1 MSQQVFAELPSDWDE
16 TIANLITEDDE
27 PVDSPISER
36 EMRLLVRPLYSSW
49 KPLTDD
55 EPPQPRKF
63 LAAANVGIFTSPY
76 LPPIV
81 PDMFLSLDVE
91 PQQNWFEKIDRAYF
105 VWEFD
110 KVPDV
115 VIEIV
120 SNRVGGELGEKMKR
134 YAKMGVGYYVVF
146 DPLRE
151 LNDDVLRVYE
161 LGFGGRRYHLR
172 KDFNLP
178 DVGLSLTLWRGE
190 FEGCNFEWLRWC
202 DAKGN
207 IIPTGQERANKEAR
221 KAKAEAR
228 KAKAEAERAERLAAK
243 LRELGI
249 DPTQV

>member
-1 MSQQVFAELPSDWDE
+1 MSQQIFAQLPPDWDE

-27 PVDSPISER
+27 PVDSLISAK
-36 EMRLLVRPLYSSW
+36 EMRFLTEPLYSSW

-55 EPPQPRKF
+55 KPPQPRKF
-63 LAAANVGIFTSPY
+63 LAAANVGVFTSPY

-91 PQQNWFEKIDRAYF
+91 PHENLYEKKHRAYF

-115 VIEIV
+115 VVEIV
-120 SNRVGGELGEKMKR
+120 SNKEGGELDEKMKR
-134 YAKMGVGYYVVF
+134 YAKMKVGYYVIF
-146 DPLRE
+146 DPLKE
-151 LNDDVLRVYE
+151 LSKDVLRVYE

-172 KDFNLP
+172 KDFTLP
-178 DVGLSLTLWRGE
+178 DVELSLTLWQGE
-190 FEGCNFEWLRWC
+190 FENSKFEWLRWC
-202 DAKGN
+202 DENGKL
-207 IIPTGQERANKEAR
+207 IPTGKER
-221 KAKAEAR
+221 
-228 KAKAEAERAERLAAK
+228 AEAEAEKANRLAEK